1 MPNTKKSLSLSKEKI
16 KILLLEG
23 LHNNALQL
31 FDENG
36 YNNVEY
42 HKGSLNKSEL
52 IEQIKDVHLLGI
64 RSKTN
69 ITNDILKYA
78 NKLIAIG
85 CYSIGTNQVDLLSAK
100 LHGIPVF
107 NAPFSNT
114 RSVAELVIA
123 ECIFLIRGIPE
134 KNFAAHNEVW
144 LKRCF

>member
-1 MPNTKKSLSLSKEKI
+1 MPNTKKSLSLAKEKI

-42 HKGSLNKSEL
+42 IKSSLNKSEL
-52 IEQIKDVHLLGI
+52 IEQIKDIHLLGI

-69 ITNDILKYA
+69 ITKDILKQA

-85 CYSIGTNQVDLLSAK
+85 C
-100 LHGIPVF
+100 
-107 NAPFSNT
+107 
-114 RSVAELVIA
+114 
-123 ECIFLIRGIPE
+123 
-134 KNFAAHNEVW
+134 
-144 LKRCF
+144 